1 MLRRTTPGFRGTQ
14 WKVVYAAFVSVCC
27 CGGAQITA
35 LKLFNVELPV
45 LVEVYGIVPWR
56 VENTFGEAVLLVW

>member
-1 MLRRTTPGFRGTQ
+1 MESGLRGFCECML
-14 WKVVYAAFVSVCC
+14 

-35 LKLFNVELPV
+35 LELFNVELPV

-56 VENTFGEAVLLVW
+56 VENTFGEAVRLVW